1 MHEVDHLTK
10 VELTRGTLWHVL
22 LTVLQLHLLGPT
34 ATVAAAADAA
44 GTSTANAGTDAAPA
58 DTNVSSASGSG
69 GGGSGSAAAKSALTV
84 ASGDAA
90 VVALRQAIAAGLL
103 LLSAQVRQL
112 VEAFTVSLSSLAS
125 WLVGIFVQ
133 LPKPALQCSIVQELA
148 RPSLCGKDLSLGSW
162 ASAQ

>member
-10 VELTRGTLWHVL
+10 VELTGATLWHVL
-22 LTVLQLHLLGPT
+22 LTVLQLHLRGPT

-58 DTNVSSASGSG
+58 DTNISSASGSG
-69 GGGSGSAAAKSALTV
+69 GGGSGSAAAGSSLTV
-84 ASGDAA
+84 ASGDTA

-133 LPKPALQCSIVQELA
+133 LQSQLY
-148 RPSLCGKDLSLGSW
+148 
-162 ASAQ
+162 SAA